1 MAPSGVGAQ
10 QIQHF
15 SHPQHPL
22 HLLNVIS
29 EYKCDGCKV
38 GSSNNGWRYRCHLC
52 DFDLHEF
59 CAKAPNSISH
69 PSHPQ
74 HALVFRRT
82 PLPPQRH
89 CDVCGES
96 IFGFVYSCSPC
107 GVDVHPSCTQL
118 PNTVVHAL
126 HPHHSLHLLS
136 NTSFPHMCSACGQ
149 MNSLWMYACAPCNF
163 YLHVACSK
171 SCPTTAHPFHVLGQ
185 TSFNPNVYN
194 GLVSNHFSNVLATSS
209 QPFYGFPQPKKESTA
224 QTVAKVAGKVAMGL
238 FSSQMGFN
246 PSNFS

>member
-126 HPHHSLHLLS
+126 HPQHSLHLLS
-136 NTSFPHMCSACGQ
+136 NTSFPHVQRMWTNEFTVDVCVRA
-149 MNSLWMYACAPCNF
+149 L
-163 YLHVACSK
+163 
-171 SCPTTAHPFHVLGQ
+171 
-185 TSFNPNVYN
+185 
-194 GLVSNHFSNVLATSS
+194 NVLATSS